1 MGKTLSYAK
10 LKKILDAVDS
20 RIKSLLSNYLPLTG
34 GTINV
39 PGASGFRVNNTLQAG
54 SYSSVMFSKRDVP
67 IGGIAANSE
76 DNFLYRV
83 KPGFTAACQIWDSA
97 NDGTGSGLD
106 ADLLD
111 GLHAAKFTRG
121 ETSSIVVPAGEPR
134 WVRIAQSTVTTFSGI
149 ISLVNEYAQFAVSG
163 VTIAVHGGYRNSKV
177 ASINQIGGLGGF
189 YFRKARIVY
198 PTASS
203 DPYYIEVEVSSNTAG
218 NNKFHVRLANSADL
232 SLLQTYTDGGIP
244 NGYAATEI
252 TLVNGMSA
260 PIFSGSLSG
269 NATSAG
275 KLIDSAGEYFNRNKL
290 SELKTEIA
298 AKSSTSDSIKIAGV
312 IIPAL
317 IAGKGYEEMMSPLRV
332 ITAGAIP
339 EDVKTDTNALW
350 YYRGSP
356 DLRKFDSSGNLV
368 SAGISINFEN
378 DTLFFCNGKFFTV
391 AGISEMME
399 VGVCPLYPYGC
410 TDQDNPLSQ
419 DAILWQGS
427 PFPASLDG
435 ETRYVDERYY
445 KRLTTA
451 DKFRIVGYDN
461 IVFDFRVSARVIDPY
476 TKEALI
482 FCEPIQI
489 GSDRCTAMLEVTPD
503 TWTINISQETN
514 IVSANETNTD

>member
-1 MGKTLSYAK
+1 MGKTLSYTK

-34 GTINV
+34 GTINM

-54 SYSSVMFSKRDVP
+54 SFSAVMFSKRGVP

-76 DNFLYRV
+76 VNFLYRL
-83 KPGFTAACQIWDSA
+83 KPDFSGASQIWDSA
-97 NDGTGSGLD
+97 NDGSGSGLD

-111 GLHAAKFTRG
+111 GKQ
-121 ETSSIVVPAGEPR
+121 P
-134 WVRIAQSTVTTFSGI
+134 
-149 ISLVNEYAQFAVSG
+149 
-163 VTIAVHGGYRNSKV
+163 
-177 ASINQIGGLGGF
+177 
-189 YFRKARIVY
+189 
-198 PTASS
+198 S
-203 DPYYIEVEVSSNTAG
+203 DLNVG
-218 NNKFHVRLANSADL
+218 
-232 SLLQTYTDGGIP
+232 
-244 NGYAATEI
+244 
-252 TLVNGMSA
+252 
-260 PIFSGSLSG
+260 
-269 NATSAG
+269 SAG
-275 KLIDSAGEYFNRNKL
+275 KLTDSAGEYFNRNKL

-368 SAGISINFEN
+368 SAGISINFES

-482 FCEPIQI
+482 FCEPMQI
-489 GSDRCTAMLEVTPD
+489 GTDRCTAMLEVTPD